1 MVIETA
7 VVGPLRLHIFG
18 GLSKGAPP
26 CGDLPLEKFQL
37 PAAPLHPITAAIPFD
52 GSALSQGEADLTEAE
67 GLRKGDNFALAL
79 VYPDTQGLEAA
90 HYLAGQLLQLLD
102 VREGDIIIVHVVTSH
117 MDPGLALYPVVHAAG
132 QGHHLLL

>member
-52 GSALSQGEADLTEAE
+52 SSTLGK
-67 GLRKGDNFALAL
+67 RKA
-79 VYPDTQGLEAA
+79 
-90 HYLAGQLLQLLD
+90 YLAET
-102 VREGDIIIVHVVTSH
+102 EGFGERNYLAFSLIHPDAH
-117 MDPGLALYPVVHAAG
+117 GLKATHDLSG
-132 QGHHLLL
+132 

>member
-7 VVGPLRLHIFG
+7 VVAPLRLHIFG

-52 GSALSQGEADLTEAE
+52 CPALSQGEADLTEAE
-67 GLRKGDNFALAL
+67 GLRKGDNFTLAL
-79 VYPDTQGLEAA
+79 VYPDTQKASK
-90 HYLAGQLLQLLD
+90 
-102 VREGDIIIVHVVTSH
+102 RRTTSRASFFSSS
-117 MDPGLALYPVVHAAG
+117 MSGRAI
-132 QGHHLLL
+132 